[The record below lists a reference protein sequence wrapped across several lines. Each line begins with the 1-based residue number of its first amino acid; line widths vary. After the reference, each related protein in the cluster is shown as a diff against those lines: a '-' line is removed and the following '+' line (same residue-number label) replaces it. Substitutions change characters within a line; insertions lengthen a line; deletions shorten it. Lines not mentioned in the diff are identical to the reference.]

1 MLAAAVLACALFSAA
16 PAPAQAAVN
25 LGSAPIANT
34 GWRYNLVVMRAAGQT
49 NTFKA
54 EQYLSYLDKYKLTD
68 EWVVAYAAAVSAQ
81 FGTPLATGPTPSPL
95 PSDPSIDPILG
106 ATPIE
111 KSGWRY
117 RLTVL
122 KEEG

>member
-1 MLAAAVLACALFSAA
+1 
-16 PAPAQAAVN
+16 
-25 LGSAPIANT
+25 
-34 GWRYNLVVMRAAGQT
+34 MRAAGQT

-54 EQYLSYLDKYKLTD
+54 EQYLSYLVKYNLTD

-81 FGTPLATGPTPSPL
+81 FGTAPATGPTPSPL

-106 ATPIE
+106 NTPIV

-117 RLTVL
+117 QLTVL
-122 KEEG
+122 KEQGKYSAAKQAEYEMYRDRNNVTDAYVDAYARRSPPSSPRTR